1 MLLQEFP
8 YLILSLVQECNDVH
22 ICTLR
27 YTFML
32 KAADDENFCPPVLSS
47 LMTDNC
53 SF

>member
-8 YLILSLVQECNDVH
+8 YLILSLVEECNDVH
-22 ICTLR
+22 ICTLI

-32 KAADDENFCPPVLSS
+32 KAADDENFCSPVLIAFI
-47 LMTDNC
+47 TDNC